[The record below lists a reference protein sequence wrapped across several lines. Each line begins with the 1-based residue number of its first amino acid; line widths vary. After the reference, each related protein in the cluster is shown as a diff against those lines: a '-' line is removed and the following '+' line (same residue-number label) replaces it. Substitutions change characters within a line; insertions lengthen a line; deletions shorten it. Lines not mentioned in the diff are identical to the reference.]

1 MRHNRVFERFLTP
14 EERDKY
20 EHMHEKRA
28 AQQPALRRELKG
40 HLSTLNDG
48 VIAIIITVMLLE
60 IPYPASRAEYGAFA
74 WAIAV
79 FFISFFVVADF
90 WYENKKVFALTGEIG
105 YGFMLMNFLFLAVLG
120 LIPVMTKWI
129 MNRADGFAAANYG
142 AVYLLTQL
150 IHFAMYF
157 SALRP
162 RFRDHRGLFF
172 KLIAARVLT
181 VLVPNL
187 ALIALGL
194 RWPRAVVIAYI
205 VLPVLS
211 FLQPD

>member
-1 MRHNRVFERFLTP
+1 MHLFERFLTP
-14 EERDKY
+14 AEREKY
-20 EHMHEKRA
+20 DHMRRSRA
-28 AQQPALRRELKG
+28 ARRPAARRELKD

-48 VIAIIITVMLLE
+48 IIAIIITVMLLE
-60 IPYPASRAEYGAFA
+60 IPYPADRAAYRDFG
-74 WAIAV
+74 WAIAA
-79 FFISFFVVADF
+79 FFVSFFVVADF
-90 WYENKKVFALTGEIG
+90 WYENKKVFGLTGEIG
-105 YGFMLMNFLFLAVLG
+105 HGLMLLNFLFLAVLG

-162 RFRDHRGLFF
+162 RFREHRSLFL
-172 KLIAARVLT
+172 KLIAVRVLT

-187 ALIALGL
+187 ALIALAL
-194 RWPRAVVIAYI
+194 RYPRIVVIAYV

>member
-1 MRHNRVFERFLTP
+1 MNLFERFLTP

-28 AQQPALRRELKG
+28 VQQPALRRELKD

-48 VIAIIITVMLLE
+48 IIAIIITVMLQE
-60 IPYPASRAEYGAFA
+60 IPYPADRAAYRDFG
-74 WAIAV
+74 WAIAA
-79 FFISFFVVADF
+79 FFVSFFVVADF
-90 WYENKKVFALTGEIG
+90 WYENKKVFGLTGEIG
-105 YGFMLMNFLFLAVLG
+105 HGLMLLNFLFLAVLG

-162 RFRDHRGLFF
+162 RFREPPLQDSGTSMQP
-172 KLIAARVLT
+172 AETPAR
-181 VLVPNL
+181 P
-187 ALIALGL
+187 L
-194 RWPRAVVIAYI
+194 RATGR
-205 VLPVLS
+205 
-211 FLQPD
+211 

>member
-1 MRHNRVFERFLTP
+1 MNLFERFLTP
-14 EERDKY
+14 EEREKY
-20 EHMHEKRA
+20 EHMRQRRDERRPA
-28 AQQPALRRELKG
+28 ARRQLKD

-48 VIAIIITVMLLE
+48 VIAIIITIMLLE
-60 IPYPASRAEYGAFA
+60 IPYPADRAAYRDFGWAVAAFF
-74 WAIAV
+74 V
-79 FFISFFVVADF
+79 SFFVVADF
-90 WYENKKVFALTGEIG
+90 WYENKKVFALTEEIG
-105 YGFMLMNFLFLAVLG
+105 HGLMLLNFLFLAVLG

-129 MNRADGFAAANYG
+129 MNRTDGFAAANYG
-142 AVYLLTQL
+142 AVYLLTLL
-150 IHFAMYF
+150 IHYAMYF
-157 SALRP
+157 SALRR

-172 KLIAARVLT
+172 KLIAVRALT

-211 FLQPD
+211 FFQPD

>member
-1 MRHNRVFERFLTP
+1 MNLFERFLTP
-14 EERDKY
+14 AEREKY
-20 EHMHEKRA
+20 EHMRQKRE
-28 AQQPALRRELKG
+28 QQRPASRRQLKD

-60 IPYPASRAEYGAFA
+60 IPYPADRAQYGAFG
-74 WAIAV
+74 WAIAA
-79 FFISFFVVADF
+79 FFVSFFVVADF
-90 WYENKKVFALTGEIG
+90 WYENKKVFALTEEVGH
-105 YGFMLMNFLFLAVLG
+105 GFMLLNFLFLAVLG

-142 AVYLLTQL
+142 VVYLLTL
-150 IHFAMYF
+150 LVHYALYF
-157 SALRP
+157 SALRR
-162 RFRDHRGLFF
+162 RFREHRGLFV
-172 KLIAARVLT
+172 KLITFRVLT

-194 RWPRAVVIAYI
+194 RWPRAVAIAFI

-211 FLQPD
+211 FFQPD

>member
-1 MRHNRVFERFLTP
+1 MRLFERILTP
-14 EERDKY
+14 AEREKY
-20 EHMHEKRA
+20 DHMRQRRDEQRPA
-28 AQQPALRRELKG
+28 ARRDLKD

-48 VIAIIITVMLLE
+48 IIAIIITVMLLE
-60 IPYPASRAEYGAFA
+60 IPYPADRAAYRDFG
-74 WAIAV
+74 WAIAA
-79 FFISFFVVADF
+79 FFVSFFVVADF
-90 WYENKKVFALTGEIG
+90 WYENKKVFALTAEIG
-105 YGFMLMNFLFLAVLG
+105 HGLMLLNFLFLAVLG

-142 AVYLLTQL
+142 AVYLLTLL
-150 IHFAMYF
+150 IHCAMYF
-157 SALRP
+157 SALRR

-172 KLIAARVLT
+172 KLIAVRALT